1 MLGVKCVSIVVFGVL
16 GLFLGGSGLASA
28 DTTVVN
34 PPPVTVTATPPP
46 LTVTFAPPPPP
57 VTTTVTAPPVTTT
70 VTAPPT
76 TTTTTPPTTTTTTPP
91 QPQHFGTKPSGQC
104 NHVGSC
110 TVPTSLPVSDTACA
124 ATVTPTTF
132 EPRPDNNTANHTVG
146 PAGAIWGP
154 WTGNAYWTGQTA
166 NLHKVTGN
174 YTGTTTQIIQWA
186 ACKWGIDED
195 LLRAVAVAE
204 SSWHQN
210 AAFDVANG
218 CPHSF
223 GLTQIRDSRSTCP
236 TNHDGWG
243 GMPGALNSTALNV
256 DFYAARLR
264 SCYDGDLYDGSS
276 YLYGG
281 KTVAQIAATN
291 GWDYVLWGCVGSW
304 FSGGWY
310 GSGSDAYIS
319 AVKGHLANKPWLQ
332 PGF

>member
-1 MLGVKCVSIVVFGVL
+1 MTKAFWGVAAVTMAVVVFVTP
-16 GLFLGGSGLASA
+16 SA
-28 DTTVVN
+28 GADPTTVVQ
-34 PPPVTVTATPPP
+34 PPPVPFSTLVTPPP
-46 LTVTFAPPPPP
+46 LTVAFPLP

-76 TTTTTPPTTTTTTPP
+76 TTTTTTTSTTTTTTPP
-91 QPQHFGTKPSGQC
+91 SPPQHLVTKPSGQC
-104 NHVGSC
+104 SRTGSC
-110 TVPTSLPVSDTACA
+110 TVPTNLPVADGTCA
-124 ATVTPTTF
+124 SAVTPTTF

-154 WTGNAYWTGQTA
+154 WTNDAYWTGMAA

-174 YTGTTTQIIQWA
+174 YTGLTTQIIQWA

-195 LLRAVAVAE
+195 LLRAVAVSE

-223 GLTQIRDSRSTCP
+223 GLTQVRDSRSTCP

-243 GMPGALNSTALNV
+243 GMPGTSSSTALNV
-256 DFYAARLR
+256 DFYGARLR

-276 YLYGG
+276 YLYNGQ
-281 KTVAQIAATN
+281 TVTQIAATN
-291 GWDYVLWGCVGSW
+291 GWDYVLMGCVGSW
-304 FSGGWY
+304 FSGDWY
-310 GSGSDAYIS
+310 SSSAQSYINS
-319 AVKGHLANKPWLQ
+319 VKGHLANKPWLQ